1 MMARLICKRRLM
13 EREHF
18 SAMGSL
24 LCVKEKNFLKYTF
37 PPGKSKETELCFVVE
52 QKEKAVKRKRV
63 VKNSRFT

>member
-1 MMARLICKRRLM
+1 MLARLICKRRLM

-37 PPGKSKETELCFVVE
+37 PPGESKETELWFRGRAEGKSCKE
-52 QKEKAVKRKRV
+52 EESCQKL
-63 VKNSRFT
+63 